1 MSPCPR
7 MTRRNIE
14 FHQDSRNQASHS
26 ATGAQSYLSVKTEVR
41 MCTCTCAC
49 NGSLED
55 EHHELLL
62 NIILRMKI
70 LIYS

>member
-1 MSPCPR
+1 
-7 MTRRNIE
+7 MTCRNIE

-26 ATGAQSYLSVKTEVR
+26 ATASQRNLSVKTEVR
-41 MCTCTCAC
+41 MCTCACAC
-49 NGSLED
+49 NGRLED